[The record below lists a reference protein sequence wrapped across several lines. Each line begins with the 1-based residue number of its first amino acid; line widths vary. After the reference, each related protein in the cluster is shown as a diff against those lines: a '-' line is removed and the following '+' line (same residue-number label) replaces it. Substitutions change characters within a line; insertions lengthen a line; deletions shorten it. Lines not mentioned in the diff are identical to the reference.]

1 MKKLFTSTLFTI
13 VLFTAGNS
21 VAKAQCTAAQTNW
34 DNLDYYHNSGL
45 NVAPYGYNSGGPKTY
60 VSDAM
65 EQTQKYAIGTNSFT
79 IATSTPGLV
88 NPGAGISAENALHTG
103 DLPGYTG
110 EDVQYNPSALGETI
124 TITFNTVVTNV
135 SFTLYDIDQNA
146 SIVVSAAN
154 AVPAAV
160 PVGVATQPGTI
171 LTVTGAV
178 AKTITDLTNTALANN
193 SNLGSA
199 TITVAGPVK
208 TIVIGIVAVGTDP
221 VFWLSDINACVTG
234 TFPTN
239 WHQGAPNSRPFW
251 GPTQSQPD
259 YFLVTPDNNTAY
271 MVDPAT
277 AVARQLFTDPAKTYI
292 NSFAYDPYNRFL
304 YYINE
309 NVSVDFTNKQIKRYD
324 YNTETSSVIIADIT
338 AAPLNIPT
346 FNSGV
351 ESAGCAFY
359 NGSLYFGIEGGT
371 FSTGGG
377 SPTYTTRE
385 TIIWKIDFDAGNN
398 PLTASQ
404 VYATNAVI
412 SGNGG
417 ASGTSVHD
425 WGDFIIKNGM
435 IYNFN
440 TARNSGNYSQSKYH
454 HYNMMTGNVDNV
466 YNNPGTAVWNG
477 QGGMTWTQSIYYFR
491 PSTTAGSSVIGTYDE
506 AGTNGAPQTI
516 TVAAGPAWPGGS
528 GDGSDPFRPKCD
540 FGDAPASYDPY
551 VTPATQSPAVH
562 ERTENIRL
570 GATRDSE
577 FVKRGVTGTNDV
589 DDGLPFVPIM
599 LQGPTSLYLTQATVF
614 NNSGANATLIAWLD
628 YDNNGIFDAVEG
640 LTPITVP
647 SSASNQLV
655 YLYWPSFTTSLV
667 AGQSTYLRIRIT
679 SASAAMT
686 TAHATGYFNNG
697 EVEDY
702 KVNVA
707 VSYPLSVNLLSF
719 DAKKIDNKT
728 VKLNWSST
736 TEDGVIGYDIER
748 SDDGSNWNKLEQVFS
763 KGSGQP
769 GTFSYEYE
777 DLNPLKG
784 KSYYRLKMLNR
795 DGKHTYSTVKNIM
808 TKEPVEEVHIFPNPA
823 STKVS
828 VSIKTTEKNI
838 FTIILNDIHG
848 QKLIK
853 QTGILAAGLNDIAVN
868 NFENLPSGVYT
879 VQIIIGQK
887 IINQKLIKK

>member
-1 MKKLFTSTLFTI
+1 MKKLFTSILFAI
-13 VLFTAGNS
+13 VLVVSAS
-21 VAKAQCTAAQTNW
+21 IAAKAQCTAAQTNW
-34 DNLDYYHNSGL
+34 DNLDYYYNSGL
-45 NVAPYGYNSGGPKTY
+45 NLPPYGYNSSGAKTY

-65 EQTQKYAIGTNSFT
+65 EQTQKFAIGTNWFSVV
-79 IATSTPGLV
+79 TSTAGLV

-110 EDVQYNPSALGETI
+110 EDVQYNPSAVGETI
-124 TITFNTVVTNV
+124 TITFNTEVTNV
-135 SFTLYDIDQNA
+135 SFTLYDIDRAA
-146 SIVVSAAN
+146 SIVVGAAN

-171 LTVTGAV
+171 LTVTGGAT
-178 AKTITDLTNTALANN
+178 KTITDLTNTALANN
-193 SNLGSA
+193 SNMGSA

-208 TIVIGIVAVGTDP
+208 TIVISILGVGTDP

-239 WHQGAPNSRPFW
+239 WHQAAPNSRPFW

-259 YFLVTPDNNTAY
+259 YFLVTPDNNSAY
-271 MVDPAT
+271 MVDPAS
-277 AVARQLFTDPAKTYI
+277 AIARQFFTDAAKTYI
-292 NSFAYDPYNRFL
+292 NSFAYDPYNKFL
-304 YYINE
+304 YYITE
-309 NVSVDFTNKQIKRYD
+309 NVSADFTNKQIKRYD

-346 FNSGV
+346 FNYGV

-385 TIIWKIDFDAGNN
+385 TIIWKIDFDAANT
-398 PLTASQ
+398 PISTSQ

-412 SGNGG
+412 SGSGG
-417 ASGTSVHD
+417 VAGTSVHD
-425 WGDFIIKNGM
+425 WGDFIIKNGI
-435 IYNFN
+435 IYNCN
-440 TARNSGNYSQSKYH
+440 TARNGTNYSQSKYH

-466 YNNPGTAVWNG
+466 YNNPGTTVWNG
-477 QGGMTWTQSIYYFR
+477 QNCMTWNQSIYYFR
-491 PSTTAGSSVIGTYDE
+491 PSTPGNSVIGTYDE

-528 GDGSDPFRPKCD
+528 GDASDPFRPKCD

-551 VTPATQSPAVH
+551 ITPATQSPAVH

-570 GATRDSE
+570 GATWDYE
-577 FVKRGVTGTNDV
+577 FLKRGVTGTNDV
-589 DDGLPFVPIM
+589 DDGLPFVPLM
-599 LQGPTSLYLTQATVF
+599 LQGPTSSYLTQATVF

-628 YDNNGIFDAVEG
+628 YNNNGVFDAAEG
-640 LTPITVP
+640 ITPITVP

-655 YLYWPSFTTSLV
+655 YLYWPGFTTSLI

-702 KVNVA
+702 QINVA
-707 VSYPLSVNLLSF
+707 GAYVLSANLLSF
-719 DAKKIDNKT
+719 DAKTIDNKA
-728 VKLNWSST
+728 VKLNWSSAN
-736 TEDGVIGYDIER
+736 EAGLIGYEIER
-748 SDDGSNWNKLEQVFS
+748 STDGSNWNKLEQIFS
-763 KGSGQP
+763 KGNGQP
-769 GTFSYEYE
+769 GTFSYEY
-777 DLNPLKG
+777 DDINPLKR
-784 KSYYRLKMLNR
+784 KSYYRLKMLNA
-795 DGKHTYSTVKNIM
+795 DGKHTYSSVKNILI
-808 TKEPVEEVHIFPNPA
+808 KEAVEEVHISPNPA

-828 VSIKTTEKNI
+828 VSIKATEKT
-838 FTIILNDIHG
+838 FTTITLIDMQG
-848 QKLIK
+848 KKLLK
-853 QTGILAAGLNDIAVN
+853 QTGILTAGVNDIAIS
-868 NFENLPSGVYT
+868 NFESLPAGVYT
-879 VQIIIGQK
+879 VQITAGEK